1 MKLAI
6 MGYGVIGSGVAEV
19 LKINQDQ
26 IMKKVGEP
34 IELKYILDQKKTL
47 PENGECLIHDFS
59 VIEKDPEVALVVETM
74 GGIHPAYEYIKSCLE
89 KGKHVISSNKAV
101 VDACGSKLIRTARE
115 HDCNFYFEAS
125 VGGGIPVIRTL
136 YHNYAGEEVTEIT
149 GILNGTTN
157 FILSQMKKK
166 GAGFSETLREAQQL
180 GYAERDPS
188 ADVDGFDTSRKTA
201 ILLSMTSGNRCRHED
216 IYTEGIRNVSAIDFE
231 YAEKLGMNIRL
242 LGSVQA
248 VEDRYFAYVAPLM
261 IGSSDPLYPVDG
273 VFNGI
278 RIVGNC
284 LGTTM
289 LYGMGAGKLPTAS
302 AVVSDIIAA
311 VRHRGHFQGIGWSE
325 KMIEIE
331 PMGSNA
337 FRYLARIEGTP
348 EGLEEA
354 LREAFLEEE
363 TAFRPIRLNGRND
376 EFGVLTD
383 ILFEEDFLA
392 NLKDFEEKTGRRIF
406 HFIRVKC
413 GDHEI

>member
-19 LKINQDQ
+19 LKINRDQ

-47 PENGECLIHDFS
+47 PENGECLIHDFF

-248 VEDRYFAYVAPLM
+248 VEDRYFAYVAPVM

-363 TAFRPIRLNGRND
+363 TAFRPIRLNGRSD

-392 NLKDFEEKTGRRIF
+392 NLKDFEEKTF

>member
-376 EFGVLTD
+376 EFAVLTD